1 MPPWRFEM
9 SDIEVTRDAGVLTI
23 TLRRTEKKN
32 ALTGAMY
39 ETMIAAFDEADGD
52 AGIGAIV
59 LRGSDGVFTAGN
71 DIGDFLASTQTPSDM
86 AAWRFVERL
95 ATLET
100 PLIAAIEG
108 LAIGIGTTL
117 ILHCDLVYAAPDA
130 RFRMPFV
137 DLGLVPEAGSS
148 LLLPER
154 IGMAKA
160 SEFLMLGESFD
171 AEEAHRLGLVNA
183 IVPNADLYA
192 HATSRAVALAAKPRA
207 AVATTRRLLRG
218 DRSGL
223 ASRMREEAQAFAQ
236 ALQSDE
242 ARQAFMDFMT
252 RAKPKS

>member
-1 MPPWRFEM
+1 M
-9 SDIEVTRDAGVLTI
+9 SDIETTRDGAVLTI
-23 TLRRTEKKN
+23 TLRRTDKKN
-32 ALTGAMY
+32 ALTAAMYGAM
-39 ETMIAAFDEADGD
+39 IGAFDEADGD
-52 AGIGAIV
+52 ARIGAVV
-59 LRGSDGVFTAGN
+59 LRGSEGVFTAGN
-71 DIGDFLASTQTPSDM
+71 DIGDFLASAQTPSDM
-86 AAWRFVERL
+86 AAWRFIERL

-117 ILHCDLVYAAPDA
+117 VLHCDLVYAAPDA

-171 AEEAHRLGLVNA
+171 AAEAHCLGLVNA
-183 IVPNADLYA
+183 IVPNADLYT
-192 HATSRAVALAAKPRA
+192 HAASRAAALAAKPRA

-223 ASRMREEAQAFAQ
+223 AARMREEAQAFAQ
-236 ALQSDE
+236 ALQSEE
-242 ARQAFMDFMT
+242 ARKAFMDFMT

>member
-1 MPPWRFEM
+1 M
-9 SDIEVTRDAGVLTI
+9 SDVEIVRDGAVLTI
-23 TLRRTEKKN
+23 ALRRTAKKN

-52 AGIGAIV
+52 ARIGAIV
-59 LRGSDGVFTAGN
+59 LRGADGVFTSGN
-71 DIGDFLASTQTPSDM
+71 DIGDFIASAQTPDEM
-86 AAWRFVERL
+86 PAWRFVERL
-95 ATLET
+95 AALET

-130 RFRMPFV
+130 LFKMPFV

-148 LLLPER
+148 LLLPQR
-154 IGMAKA
+154 IGLAKA

-171 AEEAHRLGLVNA
+171 AAEADRLGLVNS

-192 HATSRAVALAAKPRA
+192 HAAARAQALAAKPGA

-218 DRSGL
+218 DLSAL
-223 ASRMREEAQAFAQ
+223 KARMNEEAQAFSQ
-236 ALQSDE
+236 ALRSDE
-242 ARQAFMDFMT
+242 ARQAFMQFMM